1 MTKAS
6 TAAITDDLI
15 VVRPASQMSQS
26 RTGTEQNAYKD
37 DCVTSEK
44 RNLEAL
50 ESSLSFVETRVS
62 VSNL

>member
-26 RTGTEQNAYKD
+26 RTGTPWFEAKSDAVTSQAYNAY
-37 DCVTSEK
+37 V
-44 RNLEAL
+44 
-50 ESSLSFVETRVS
+50 SFET
-62 VSNL
+62 N

>member
-1 MTKAS
+1 MVADLL
-6 TAAITDDLI
+6 TA
-15 VVRPASQMSQS
+15 
-26 RTGTEQNAYKD
+26 EQNAYKD